1 MATTKRNIRGLQDI
15 PTLSG
20 RVDQTA
26 LPYKAYMKVACL
38 EMEKVRRGKER
49 ESASF
54 RVKNIDARFKE
65 IEDEKAALLQALAK
79 LDKPGSGAFSG
90 CSEKGPDPL
99 SATKGSDPFS
109 QRREKAS
116 DPTRSASGL
125 RLRY

>member
-1 MATTKRNIRGLQDI
+1 MTIAKRNIRGLQDV

-20 RVDQTA
+20 RVDQTS

-65 IEDEKAALLQALAK
+65 IEDEKAALLLALAK
-79 LDKPGSGAFSG
+79 RDKERPTDALDSGAKPEPPPPRG
-90 CSEKGPDPL
+90 
-99 SATKGSDPFS
+99 
-109 QRREKAS
+109 
-116 DPTRSASGL
+116 ASGL

>member
-1 MATTKRNIRGLQDI
+1 MAIQKRNIRGLQDV

-20 RVDQTA
+20 RVDQTS

-65 IEDEKAALLQALAK
+65 IEDEKAALLQEAERDKRSPTDGQDSGPRPEPPPPRAAGGFK
-79 LDKPGSGAFSG
+79 LK
-90 CSEKGPDPL
+90 
-99 SATKGSDPFS
+99 
-109 QRREKAS
+109 
-116 DPTRSASGL
+116 
-125 RLRY
+125 Y

>member
-1 MATTKRNIRGLQDI
+1 MTIPKRNMRGLQDI

-65 IEDEKAALLQALAK
+65 IEDEKAALLLALAE
-79 LDKPGSGAFSG
+79 LDKERLTDALDSGP
-90 CSEKGPDPL
+90 KPPL
-99 SATKGSDPFS
+99 P
-109 QRREKAS
+109 
-116 DPTRSASGL
+116 RSASGL